1 MTQIARERLR
11 EARAVASVA
20 RDLAHVIYTYLDDP
34 ELLSQPAWLHRV
46 ERLANRLKSEA
57 RRLEDTIYEARYY
70 GDRRRGNANRAPGT
84 PPSGKTGP
92 DVKTDPVGRR

>member
-1 MTQIARERLR
+1 MTQMARERLR

-34 ELLSQPAWLHRV
+34 ELLSQPVWLHRV
-46 ERLANRLKSEA
+46 ERLANRLKAEA

-70 GDRRRGNANRAPGT
+70 GGKRRADANHPAGAT
-84 PPSGKTGP
+84 ASTKTQT
-92 DVKTDPVGRR
+92 DVKTDPVGRK